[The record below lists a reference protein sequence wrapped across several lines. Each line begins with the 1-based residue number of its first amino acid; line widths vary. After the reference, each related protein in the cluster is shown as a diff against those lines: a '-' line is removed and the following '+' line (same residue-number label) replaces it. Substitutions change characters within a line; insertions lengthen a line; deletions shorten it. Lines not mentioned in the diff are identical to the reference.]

1 MDTLLERLSSS
12 QIVAVI
18 SIVVGGIV
26 AVVMIFSL
34 TKYQLQSLA
43 DDTTLKREKQQ
54 AELALRTKMLEHG
67 KTSGASPDALLALDA
82 TPPDLDGQNAELA
95 KRFGMLEISPDEI
108 ERTLARAMALDAS
121 RKQTIINVIDELL
134 ECEADHEPIL
144 AAVRGLCSSPVPR
157 DKEVPVSVTGV

>member
-1 MDTLLERLSSS
+1 M
-12 QIVAVI
+12 
-18 SIVVGGIV
+18 

-43 DDTTLKREKQQ
+43 DDTALKREKRASETSGI
-54 AELALRTKMLEHG
+54 AERKCSEHG
-67 KTSGASPDALLALDA
+67 KTSGASVDALLALDA

-121 RKQTIINVIDELL
+121 RKQTIINVIDELI
-134 ECEADHEPIL
+134 ESGADHEPIL
-144 AAVRGLCSSPVPR
+144 AAVRGLCGHLSR